1 MPLKTLTIINNGKD
15 TIQNIAFN
23 KKGSLNLLNYY
34 KMVDDW
40 SYKFMFPHVTREV
53 FRVSHL
59 AYKNVRVYKQLDKE
73 RILAQ
78 TYRKDNIPI
87 GSFRSIITILSFLRN
102 MFLRQINFLLLYV
115 ALEFKLENFFGYLEE
130 H

>member
-1 MPLKTLTIINNGKD
+1 MLLKTLTIINSGKD

-40 SYKFMFPHVTREV
+40 SYMFMFPHVTREV
-53 FRVSHL
+53 FRVSYL

-78 TYRKDNIPI
+78 TYRKDNILTGPY
-87 GSFRSIITILSFLRN
+87 RSITAISSFL
-102 MFLRQINFLLLYV
+102 
-115 ALEFKLENFFGYLEE
+115 
-130 H
+130 